1 MNPVNLTMKRTLT
14 ATAALAA
21 DALAPAMDA
30 KTASEVR
37 RNERSNFDQE
47 ALAMLRNNPTPLD
60 RDPKT
65 WQPVSAELRL
75 PPHTDFLLLRLDVA
89 HSTASQRC
97 VTFYGHYLDDMRLTL
112 GRRAPL
118 P

>member
-1 MNPVNLTMKRTLT
+1 MNLFNLTMKPTLT

-37 RNERSNFDQE
+37 RNERSNFDRE
-47 ALAMLRNNPTPLD
+47 ALAMVRNSRTPLD
-60 RDPKT
+60 RNPKT

-75 PPHTDFLLLRLDVA
+75 PPHTDFLLLHLAVA
-89 HSTASQRC
+89 HSTASQRR
-97 VTFYGHYLDDMRLTL
+97 VTFDGHYLDDVRLTL
-112 GRRAPL
+112 GRRTPL